1 MVYSLDCGGLY
12 VGFSAVSAFIGSFN
26 VNVNEVVVL
35 QRINSRL
42 CLAAVV
48 CVKVARRALNFYNVA
63 ARADSDTLDEVDCGD
78 DGAFQSPFFTE
89 RGESGLLSGTPE
101 PGEFAGCFPLRTLS
115 RFTG

>member
-1 MVYSLDCGGLY
+1 MYNGEYFMVYSLDCGGLY

-48 CVKVARRALNFYNVA
+48 CVKVARPIPLIRSTAEMMAHF
-63 ARADSDTLDEVDCGD
+63 
-78 DGAFQSPFFTE
+78 SPHF
-89 RGESGLLSGTPE
+89 SLK
-101 PGEFAGCFPLRTLS
+101 
-115 RFTG
+115 